1 MLLYAT
7 EFPDDDNFRVYRVWK
22 KHQLVRDLAAYKK
35 NMYIRSQKQLS
46 IFCKSTWSYLHPF
59 LSKAF
64 WGSESYRGGT
74 KTSATAAV
82 TGKNAKKALGSM
94 LDTSV
99 AELAVKE
106 KDLQP
111 TAKAKGKA
119 KAKSTPKPKGGSP
132 EEKAKKDLMKDIKA
146 FFGKKTCRLSPSCL
160 LCCPL
165 NLWLLWTKAQGEGK
179 QSQGNC
185 PWSDQ
190 FERSPPRSLV
200 PSCLRNCAI
209 YSQCIFFSIWSMRY
223 RRFFRSCMQ
232 GDDWQS

>member
-1 MLLYAT
+1 M
-7 EFPDDDNFRVYRVWK
+7 VY
-22 KHQLVRDLAAYKK
+22 
-35 NMYIRSQKQLS
+35 
-46 IFCKSTWSYLHPF
+46 CKSTWSYLHPF
-59 LSKAF
+59 LCNAF

-106 KDLQP
+106 KDSQP
-111 TAKAKGKA
+111 TAKAKSKA
-119 KAKSTPKPKGGSP
+119 KAKSTPKQKEGSP
-132 EEKAKKDLMKDIKA
+132 EEKAKKELMKDIKA
-146 FFGKKTCRLSPSCL
+146 FFGKKTCRLSPSFL
-160 LCCPL
+160 LWYPL

-190 FERSPPRSLV
+190 FECSPPRCSV
-200 PSCLRNCAI
+200 PSCLRNCAV
-209 YSQCIFFSIWSMRY
+209 CIFFSIWSMRY

-232 GDDWQS
+232 GDDWQSEEAQWFSSFFGQLVPPLPIFKLIHYYMHDLRNSWLPLTCLLI